1 MHRLAIKIKAKY
13 VLPQMMDHAIYKA
26 IKIAHLLIMVKAVLI
41 IKKDGI
47 TL

>member
-1 MHRLAIKIKAKY
+1 MHRLAFKIKAKY
-13 VLPQMMDHAIYKA
+13 VLLQVMDHAIYKA